1 MKENET
7 QNSQPQ
13 EQQDAAVLFWQ
24 EVKYN
29 EEKTE
34 SER

>member
-1 MKENET
+1 MKENEN
-7 QNSQPQ
+7 QKPQPQ

-24 EVKYN
+24 EAKYD